1 LFDFSLMNGAKNDA
15 DLRENAKRIYGKL
28 YVTVEGYNQKKVAN
42 LDNPLPEDSALI
54 AANN

>member
-28 YVTVEGYNQKKVAN
+28 YVTVEGYNQKKVAAEKQ
-42 LDNPLPEDSALI
+42 PALE
-54 AANN
+54 